1 VACILHGD
9 CVVSLT
15 GLLNPA
21 EQEVLREERR
31 ILNDLRASLIR
42 FGARDENLAPLERSI
57 EQLDELFLLV
67 VVGEFNA
74 GKSAFINALAGRTLM
89 EEGVTPTTA
98 EVTPVRYDDI
108 NIVDTPGTNAVI
120 REHERITSEFVP
132 RADLV
137 LFVTSA
143 DRPFTETE
151 RAFLEQIRDW
161 GKKIVIVINKID
173 ILTEDGG
180 RRTEGGGRRTEGG
193 GRRAEGG
200 VPRAEGGVP
209 RAEGGGPRAE
219 GGPVEKVRAYV
230 ADNARRLLG
239 LTPEIF
245 PVSAK
250 AAFRAKTGEP
260 QLWASSGFE
269 ALEGYIRRTLD
280 SSSRTQ
286 LKLLNP
292 LGVGSALI
300 DRYAA
305 ATRERL
311 EELAEDFALLDDV
324 ERQLDAYER
333 DMARDFEGRMA
344 SVDNVLLE
352 MERRGS
358 DYFDDTMRIGRVM
371 DLLNRSRVQEGFER
385 QVVADAPAQIERRVN
400 DLIEWL
406 VDADFRQWQR
416 ITRHLSAR
424 RRAFRDR
431 IVGDRGEPDDEESRP
446 FHDERRRL
454 VEAVGGAAQKV
465 VDTYDRR
472 REASELAD
480 SARNAVAAAAAAG
493 AGAVGLGTL
502 ITIAAS
508 TAAADVTGILLAS
521 VVAALGF
528 FVIPARR
535 ARAKA
540 EMRGKIA
547 GVRARLSSALEGQFR
562 HEIGRS
568 TARMREGVA
577 PYTRFVRAEGDTLRE
592 TQARLAQLG
601 ADIVRIRE
609 RVDALAA

>member
-15 GLLNPA
+15 GLLNPT

-42 FGARDENLAPLERSI
+42 FGASDENLAPLERSI

-67 VVGEFNA
+67 VVGEFNS

-180 RRTEGGGRRTEGG
+180 RRAEDGGRRVEGGGK
-193 GRRAEGG
+193 
-200 VPRAEGGVP
+200 
-209 RAEGGGPRAE
+209 AE

-292 LGVGSALI
+292 IGVGSALI

-311 EELAEDFALLDDV
+311 AELAEDFVLLDDV
-324 ERQLDAYER
+324 EKQLDAYER
-333 DMARDFEGRMA
+333 DMTRDFEGRMA

-400 DLIEWL
+400 ELIEWL

-431 IVGDRGEPDDEESRP
+431 IVGDRGDRDDEESRP

-480 SARNAVAAAAAAG
+480 GARNAVAAAAAAG

-547 GVRARLSSALEGQFR
+547 DVRARLSSALEAQFR

-568 TARMREGVA
+568 TARMRESVA